1 LNIAVIGQGY
11 VGLPLAIAASS
22 AGHKVIGVEVNPDRV
37 ASLNAGHSPIGDI
50 SSSDIQNR
58 IGAKAYRAT
67 TDFSEVAKCEVIL
80 ICVPT
85 PIDQDSKP
93 DLEPLRK
100 AVISLAPY
108 VSSGTLMIL
117 ESTVGPGSTRA
128 VLHDL
133 FLKHST
139 LSSDQIDIAFSP
151 ERIDPA
157 NQTWNVINT
166 PKLVAGLTEAAK
178 KRATDFY
185 KTFVDEV
192 HAFDSLEVVE
202 TAKLLENTFRLINIS
217 FINEIAD
224 FCEKLG
230 IKVEDVILAAKTK
243 PYGFMPFYPSVGIG
257 GHCIP
262 VDPLY
267 LADKAREIGAEYS
280 FIELAHTINEKRPLH
295 FADLAQNKL
304 GTLTDKK
311 ILVVGVAYKPNVSDV
326 RETPVLALIDSLRS
340 KGADVC
346 WNDDLV
352 KNWRGETSEPISPN
366 FDLAILANVHD
377 GAEIESLGSVPV
389 IDSRVEV
396 K

>member
-1 LNIAVIGQGY
+1 
-11 VGLPLAIAASS
+11 
-22 AGHKVIGVEVNPDRV
+22 
-37 ASLNAGHSPIGDI
+37 
-50 SSSDIQNR
+50 
-58 IGAKAYRAT
+58 
-67 TDFSEVAKCEVIL
+67 
-80 ICVPT
+80 
-85 PIDQDSKP
+85 
-93 DLEPLRK
+93 
-100 AVISLAPY
+100 
-108 VSSGTLMIL
+108 
-117 ESTVGPGSTRA
+117 
-128 VLHDL
+128 
-133 FLKHST
+133 
-139 LSSDQIDIAFSP
+139 
-151 ERIDPA
+151 
-157 NQTWNVINT
+157 
-166 PKLVAGLTEAAK
+166 
-178 KRATDFY
+178 
-185 KTFVDEV
+185 
-192 HAFDSLEVVE
+192 
-202 TAKLLENTFRLINIS
+202 
-217 FINEIAD
+217 
-224 FCEKLG
+224 
-230 IKVEDVILAAKTK
+230 
-243 PYGFMPFYPSVGIG
+243 MPFYPSVGIG